1 MINWGIIGGARIAE
15 KAIIPAILQIKGH
28 DVVAIGSRTAE
39 RAARLSAL
47 ASHAQPYD
55 SYDAVLNDH
64 RVNAVYIGLPNS
76 LHAEWTIKALE
87 KGKHVL
93 CEKPFAASYAEALAM
108 VEAAKKSG
116 KTLMEAFM
124 YRYHPLTRRVLEL
137 VKSGK
142 IGEIRAIHS
151 AFAYMLANKM
161 DIRRDAALAGGALF
175 DVGTYCVSV
184 VRLLAGAEPIRLSAS
199 AVFGETG
206 VDESVSGEMWF
217 PDKLVATFFAS
228 FETARYD
235 SLTVTGTKGVILVPS
250 MFNYA
255 MDSML
260 RLRLSDQQVHASPT
274 EFVEHIHYDN
284 PYKLMVENFGKVI
297 LENHQPLITLGDSLA
312 QQYALDALLESAR
325 KNAM

>member
-1 MINWGIIGGARIAE
+1 MINWGIIGAARIAA
-15 KAIIPAILQIKGH
+15 KHVIPAIREVKGH
-28 DVVAIGSRTAE
+28 DVAAIGSRSADKAAE
-39 RAARLSAL
+39 FAKHAP
-47 ASHAQPYD
+47 HAQTYG
-55 SYDAVLNDH
+55 SYDAVLDDPH
-64 RVNAVYIGLPNS
+64 VNAVYIALPNS

-93 CEKPFAASYAEALAM
+93 CEKPFAANYAEALAM
-108 VEAAKKSG
+108 VETAKKTG

-137 VKSGK
+137 ADSGK
-142 IGEIRAIHS
+142 IGNVRAIHC
-151 AFAYMLANKM
+151 AFAYPLANKM

-175 DVGTYCVSV
+175 DVGTYCVSAA
-184 VRLLAGAEPIRLSAS
+184 RLLAGAEPIRLRAS

-206 VDESVSGEMWF
+206 TDESMSGEMWF
-217 PDKLVATFFAS
+217 PEKVVATFFAS

-260 RLRLSDQQVHASPT
+260 RLRLSEQQIHANPT

-297 LENHQPLITLGDSLA
+297 TENQQPLITLGDSLA
-312 QQYALDALLESAR
+312 QQRALDALLESA
-325 KNAM
+325 KQNAM